1 MRGRIDNG
9 DLVMLREDA
18 FECMDDDC
26 TELKGYLGEVIHV
39 SSVLEGCELTILFT
53 SPKKM
58 LISEVPQCFVQHVA
72 QC

>member
-26 TELKGYLGEVIHV
+26 TELKG
-39 SSVLEGCELTILFT
+39 CELTILFT